1 MWSRVGASAPRWWTA
16 QRRCIASTR
25 VVRCDRGGKSLKDEA
40 LTGMASSSAASDITD
55 YHAMASSLDDER
67 GSDAGSAADRYQG
80 DGDDE
85 FAVSS
90 RSARAT
96 VQRTDSIE
104 KLRKLL
110 KRRATAYISQREA
123 MREFLVSDA
132 ELCELDFIERG
143 NPYDESAPTVRHFS
157 RQDVILKAIER
168 WGSLRAMELE
178 KERQLIA
185 KRSRRL
191 RKRASLVAKT
201 GDKQKQQLMESDT
214 VVNTALVGNL
224 VLSVV
229 KIGAFCFT
237 GAGAM
242 LSEGIHSICDFSNQV
257 SLFFPFDC
265 ITGFSTHFIIIII
278 FVKKQY
284 LLRVGARRSK
294 QVPDARFPYGY
305 SPDRYIFGLMSGVG
319 IFFLGCG
326 VTTYHGVS
334 LLINPHALDPETLQI
349 ALGALAFSAVVESY
363 TLHVA
368 FSQVRA
374 AAIASKMDFW
384 QCVASSSTPHSR
396 PLSRPLAVSSSL
408 SLSFH
413 SSTHPSFL
421 PFPPRC
427 SVSPVAQIRERR

>member
-265 ITGFSTHFIIIII
+265 ITGFSTNFIIIIII
-278 FVKKQY
+278 FVKTV
-284 LLRVGARRSK
+284 LASCRRSALEASARRSL
-294 QVPDARFPYGY
+294 P
-305 SPDRYIFGLMSGVG
+305 LW
-319 IFFLGCG
+319 
-326 VTTYHGVS
+326 
-334 LLINPHALDPETLQI
+334 LLP
-349 ALGALAFSAVVESY
+349 
-363 TLHVA
+363 
-368 FSQVRA
+368 
-374 AAIASKMDFW
+374 
-384 QCVASSSTPHSR
+384 
-396 PLSRPLAVSSSL
+396 
-408 SLSFH
+408 
-413 SSTHPSFL
+413 
-421 PFPPRC
+421 
-427 SVSPVAQIRERR
+427 